1 MQFDTVMRQNYG
13 RTVTVN
19 GHKTGHAVEHI
30 TGLKKVI
37 PAGLE
42 VNTKTD
48 DEIKPKISFVDR
60 VMFALEKEET
70 VTERLICYGVCFLA
84 LLYLLG
90 SLARAV
96 FF

>member
-1 MQFDTVMRQNYG
+1 MQFNTVMRQNYG
-13 RTVTVN
+13 RAVTVS
-19 GHKTGHAVEHI
+19 GHKTGHAAGHI
-30 TGLKKVI
+30 TGLEKVI

-42 VNTKTD
+42 INAITD
-48 DEIKPKISFVDR
+48 SEIRPKVSFVDR

>member
-13 RTVTVN
+13 RAVTVDGN
-19 GHKTGHAVEHI
+19 KTGHAAEHI
-30 TGLKKVI
+30 TGLKRVI

-42 VNTKTD
+42 VNTKIGS
-48 DEIKPKISFVDR
+48 EKGPKVSFVDR

-70 VTERLICYGVCFLA
+70 IIERLIGYGLCFLV

-90 SLARAV
+90 SVARAV